1 MKSKNKILILLL
13 AAISTSFLFS
23 ACEKDDS
30 DGVPSVSYVR
40 ITDPASSDS
49 LLIGAGQGQLIVIMG
64 DNLQNAVEVWFNDR
78 QAVLTPTY
86 ITRQS
91 IIVRIP
97 SEIPID
103 VTNTVRIVFSNGH
116 ELLHKFEVQISKP

>member
-103 VTNTVRIVFSNGH
+103 VTNILKIVFS
-116 ELLHKFEVQISKP
+116 